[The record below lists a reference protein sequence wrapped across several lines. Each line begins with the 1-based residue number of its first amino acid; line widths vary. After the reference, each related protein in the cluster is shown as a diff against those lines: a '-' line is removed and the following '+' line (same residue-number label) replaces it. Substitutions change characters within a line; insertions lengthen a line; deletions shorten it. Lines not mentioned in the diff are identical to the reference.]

1 MSEFPVQVVLIA
13 LTRWNNIAL
22 YASCHDAKWSARPA
36 EVQQIRDYLAGNLCR
51 CGTYIRVR
59 RAIKDAAV
67 KSA

>member
-36 EVQQIRDYLAGNLCR
+36 EVQQIRDYL
-51 CGTYIRVR
+51 GTEWL
-59 RAIKDAAV
+59 DAHRDLA
-67 KSA
+67 